1 MPSLA
6 VQEASAPVVRL
17 PKSSFYV
24 PQGVRIVRQ
33 NVVGSLGF
41 ALIVLLILVALL
53 ASILAPFS
61 ATDSVAAPLQSPG
74 AVNPLGT
81 DQFGRDILSRIIFG
95 SRISLYVGVIATSV
109 ALLGGTS
116 LGLLA
121 GYRRGWVDNLIMRCM
136 EVVMAFPGLV
146 LQIAIAGL
154 LGPSLTNA
162 MIAIGFA
169 SLPGFSRVAR
179 GPTLSVIEHDYVQ
192 AARVVGATDFRIIAR
207 YVLPNISAPII
218 VQASLSLS
226 AAILAEAA
234 LSFLGLGTQPP
245 DPSWGIMLSDGRAF
259 MEIAPWIAVFPGLAI
274 FLAVLG
280 FNLAGD
286 GLRDMLDPELR
297 QS

>member
-1 MPSLA
+1 MPSVA
-6 VQEASAPVVRL
+6 VQRANTAVVRL
-17 PKSSFYV
+17 PQSASYASTAL
-24 PQGVRIVRQ
+24 GIIRR
-33 NVVGSLGF
+33 NAVGSIGF
-41 ALIVLLILVALL
+41 ALVLLLVLVAIF
-53 ASILAPFS
+53 ADVLAPFS
-61 ATDSVAAPLQSPG
+61 ATDTVTTPLQSPTARNLLG
-74 AVNPLGT
+74 A

-95 SRISLYVGVIATSV
+95 SRISLYVGVIATTI
-109 ALLGGTS
+109 ALIGGTT

-136 EVVMAFPGLV
+136 EVLMAFPGLV

-154 LGPSLTNA
+154 LRPSLTNA

-169 SLPGFSRVAR
+169 SLPGFSRLAR
-179 GPTLSVIEHDYVQ
+179 GPTLSVAAQDYVQ
-192 AARVVGATDFRIIAR
+192 AARVIGASDFRIIIR
-207 YVLPNISAPII
+207 YVLPNIAAPVI
-218 VQASLSLS
+218 VQATLSLS

-259 MEIAPWIAVFPGLAI
+259 LEIAPWIAVFPGLAI

-286 GLRDMLDPELR
+286 GLRDILDPELR
-297 QS
+297 